1 MPFIWTDINSP
12 FIVHSCISSNCAGH
26 VIHFGEASAEKR
38 DPGEYERY
46 SRKMWQQ
53 EGCMKRLC
61 WVPFRT
67 NQLHNTQ
74 NCDNY
79 VRRPHITEAL
89 RRLWLDNK
97 YSSPA
102 SVEKFA
108 QRLLKLTRKEEAG
121 DCCSEVAQ
129 SYSPPPA
136 GQWPRTLHPE
146 SLFHVEDWRGSLIHQ
161 KASFLSH
168 LINLC
173 SDKLYGQSDDEDK
186 EQMKKWES
194 RKPKKHVSAFLLP
207 TSAQWVLISMILNGK
222 DWIKKTSNNQEA
234 KRKRLKMSQSRKRQK
249 LWRDKKKGRQVNFL
263 GRPLIKNHGG
273 EFNWLEYKVT
283 NTCLIFVPTFNNSES
298 IPYF

>member
-146 SLFHVEDWRGSLIHQ
+146 SLFARWRYIRLKRENLIHQ
-161 KASFLSH
+161 AGVRKLSFFS
-168 LINLC
+168 IWFQNSRTFLC
-173 SDKLYGQSDDEDK
+173 CEKSGQSDDEDQ
-186 EQMKKWES
+186 EQMKKWE
-194 RKPKKHVSAFLLP
+194 
-207 TSAQWVLISMILNGK
+207 
-222 DWIKKTSNNQEA
+222 
-234 KRKRLKMSQSRKRQK
+234 
-249 LWRDKKKGRQVNFL
+249 
-263 GRPLIKNHGG
+263 
-273 EFNWLEYKVT
+273 
-283 NTCLIFVPTFNNSES
+283 
-298 IPYF
+298 

>member
-108 QRLLKLTRKEEAG
+108 QRLLKLTRRRRPEI
-121 DCCSEVAQ
+121 VAQ
-129 SYSPPPA
+129 RWLSL
-136 GQWPRTLHPE
+136 TLHLQQASDRGLSIQ
-146 SLFHVEDWRGSLIHQ
+146 SLFFTLKIEEEVWYIR
-161 KASFLSH
+161 
-168 LINLC
+168 
-173 SDKLYGQSDDEDK
+173 KL
-186 EQMKKWES
+186 
-194 RKPKKHVSAFLLP
+194 PFFP
-207 TSAQWVLISMILNGK
+207 TWSICVLISYMANQTMRTK
-222 DWIKKTSNNQEA
+222 SRWKSENQESQ
-234 KRKRLKMSQSRKRQK
+234 RSMSQRFSS
-249 LWRDKKKGRQVNFL
+249 LPV
-263 GRPLIKNHGG
+263 H
-273 EFNWLEYKVT
+273 
-283 NTCLIFVPTFNNSES
+283 SES
-298 IPYF
+298 WSQWSWTEKIELRRR